1 MILKIHLCLW
11 LLNCIVVCCVFI
23 ILAML
28 LPCESQIQE
37 IQDKVASREHRGSIG
52 NKSCVG
58 LLVSGSSAAQLPL
71 ASWMTASSLCSRTW
85 GILSTE
91 LCSSTFWATL
101 INSQHCTTD
110 KLLLSIFFQQYRT
123 IHWSFGSLLRKII
136 SQLQLQYQQADPITS
151 LVWIIW
157 QQTVNSLWPC
167 RSPQTWKK
175 QNYPSEKQ
183 IKLNM

>member
-1 MILKIHLCLW
+1 MLRLYHFSHVITMWVTNPGDTRQSGIKRTQRQHWQQILCRF
-11 LLNCIVVCCVFI
+11 VVGVRLHSCFW
-23 ILAML
+23 
-28 LPCESQIQE
+28 
-37 IQDKVASREHRGSIG
+37 HRGWLPQVFAVG
-52 NKSCVG
+52 HGRFWVQSCALQPSEQP
-58 LLVSGSSAAQLPL
+58 LL
-71 ASWMTASSLCSRTW
+71 TR
-85 GILSTE
+85 STVQQIS
-91 LCSSTFWATL
+91 CFYRF
-101 INSQHCTTD
+101 
-110 KLLLSIFFQQYRT
+110 FFQQYRT

-136 SQLQLQYQQADPITS
+136 SQLQFQYQQADPITS